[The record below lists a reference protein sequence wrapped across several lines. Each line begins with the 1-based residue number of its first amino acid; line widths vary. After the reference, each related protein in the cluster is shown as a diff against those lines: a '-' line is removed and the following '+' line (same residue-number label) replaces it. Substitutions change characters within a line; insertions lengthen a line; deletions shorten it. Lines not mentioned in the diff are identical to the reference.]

1 MNDTIPFVVEEND
14 ASDNH
19 GSPFFRLKTVADA
32 HNCNDV
38 SKFESAC
45 CGRRV
50 DTFVFRSTDRS
61 ERDSRLGHLH
71 GSSVTL

>member
-1 MNDTIPFVVEEND
+1 MNDVIAFIAEESD

-19 GSPFFRLKTVADA
+19 GSPFFRLKTVAHA
-32 HNCNDV
+32 HNCIDV

-50 DTFVFRSTDRS
+50 DTFVLS
-61 ERDSRLGHLH
+61 GHQQE
-71 GSSVTL
+71 SA